1 MSCVGLVSVGNS
13 YAFRLGL
20 WGMAGL
26 EKASRGDGR
35 GEVKGDAVDDF
46 PLLNDGGMPDE
57 AREVTPSRGEDE
69 AGDALPRGIC
79 HGAGDGL
86 LRTVWRKG
94 GGDDAVVGPS
104 R

>member
-1 MSCVGLVSVGNS
+1 MGNS

-20 WGMAGL
+20 WGIAGL

-46 PLLNDGGMPDE
+46 PLLKDGGMPE
-57 AREVTPSRGEDE
+57 ETREVTPSRGEDE
-69 AGDALPRGIC
+69 AGDEVPREIC

-86 LRTVWRKG
+86 LRTVCRKG